1 VATYILGIRDRHP
14 GNFMLKKDTGQF
26 FHIDFGH
33 FLGHAKVKL
42 GLTRDREPFILSEEL
57 QYFLKNFGEI
67 RVELDQDKNLLRP
80 KEELPPDGEDEDD
93 KRNDNE
99 KASSIV
105 EDKDVKFIYKL
116 SFTDPKS
123 KKAKK
128 IVRDK
133 DRKYYPPEH
142 YEAAFDRLCIKA
154 FQEIR
159 KNADIFIN
167 LLLLMIVCDLEE
179 LDMPSI
185 DFMKQSLF
193 LNVSEEEATV
203 MFRGK
208 IAEARRQWYRP
219 LDNVFHIIS
228 DRRKQ
233 AKLDAKEEKLKKKL
247 KKLEKERIKEEKK

>member
-1 VATYILGIRDRHP
+1 L
-14 GNFMLKKDTGQF
+14 N
-26 FHIDFGH
+26 
-33 FLGHAKVKL
+33 
-42 GLTRDREPFILSEEL
+42 
-57 QYFLKNFGEI
+57 
-67 RVELDQDKNLLRP
+67 RP

-93 KRNDNE
+93 KRNENE

-116 SFTDPKS
+116 SFTDPKL

-133 DRKYYPPEH
+133 DRKYYPPEY
-142 YEAAFDRLCIKA
+142 YEQAFDRMCIKA

-185 DFMKQSLF
+185 DFMK
-193 LNVSEEEATV
+193 
-203 MFRGK
+203 
-208 IAEARRQWYRP
+208 
-219 LDNVFHIIS
+219 
-228 DRRKQ
+228 
-233 AKLDAKEEKLKKKL
+233 
-247 KKLEKERIKEEKK
+247 